1 MSTIEPLQTALVHR
15 ILNGQGKAPAS
26 ERQNAFSN
34 TGLSG
39 PVATL
44 IEKVVNHPATVTD
57 ADIDETKATGLSEDQ
72 IFELVVCAAVGQAS
86 RQYDAAMAAVDAATK
101 GN

>member
-15 ILNGQGKAPAS
+15 ILNGQGKALAF

-34 TGLSG
+34 VGLNG
-39 PVATL
+39 PLAKL
-44 IEKVVNHPATVTD
+44 IEKVVDHPAAVTD
-57 ADIDETKATGLSEDQ
+57 ADIDATKATGLSEDQ